1 MSDSACVRHDS
12 RALVSQCRM
21 AVSRKHDLTAR
32 GQDEIRLGETEV
44 AYMSDTIES
53 QTSVLGAT
61 PDRMARWGGLLL
73 LATAVVTVVMVYARV
88 ASDTDQAT
96 LTESLLA
103 VAENRGMYGL
113 FGAARL
119 VSGLTLL
126 AAGWFLLRTW
136 IIRDRWATPWVP
148 YLFAVSGVCTA
159 VSGVCVLLIAIQT
172 DATSASMSGAVGV
185 GVVDS
190 LRWIVGKAGF
200 TAAGLALVVAAWFQW
215 RVGGTLRKVAPVSA
229 ALGIAMQVIWLPAP
243 PIVHPVVGGLFF
255 LWLLIIGAMLATG
268 RVEQHFV
275 ARYSDDA
282 RTTGLETASAE

>member
-1 MSDSACVRHDS
+1 MSNIIET
-12 RALVSQCRM
+12 Q
-21 AVSRKHDLTAR
+21 TA
-32 GQDEIRLGETEV
+32 
-44 AYMSDTIES
+44 
-53 QTSVLGAT
+53 VLGAT

-73 LATAVVTVVMVYARV
+73 LATAVVTAVMVYARV

-148 YLFAVSGVCTA
+148 YLFAVSGVCTT
-159 VSGVCVLLIAIQT
+159 VSGVCVILIAIQA
-172 DATSASMSGAVGV
+172 DAGSASLSNANGV
-185 GVVDS
+185 GVVNN
-190 LRWIVGKAGF
+190 LRWVVGKAGF
-200 TAAGLALVVAAWFQW
+200 TVAGLALIVAAWFQW
-215 RVGGTLRKVAPVSA
+215 QVGGTLRKVSPASA
-229 ALGIAMQVIWLPAP
+229 ILGVAMQVIWLPTP
-243 PIVHPVVGGLFF
+243 SIVHPVVGGLFF
-255 LWLLIIGAMLATG
+255 LWMLGIGTMLATG

-275 ARYSDDA
+275 ARYGDDA
-282 RTTGLETASAE
+282 GVPEAEPVSGE